1 MYHSPLQP
9 ARLVLASA
17 SPRRRELLARAGYD
31 FVIMPADVDERRLD
45 GETPSDYVS
54 RLALSKAEVVAGGS
68 ADSEDRIVLGADTI
82 VVVDED
88 ILAKPED
95 TQDARGMLKRLSGR
109 SHDVLT
115 GVALIHGP
123 ERRGSVERTQ
133 VTMIELDDET
143 IEWYLA
149 TGESRDKA
157 GAYGVQGI
165 ASRFIERIE
174 GSYSNVV
181 GIPMTLVD
189 RLLSDICLGR
199 I

>member
-1 MYHSPLQP
+1 
-9 ARLVLASA
+9 
-17 SPRRRELLARAGYD
+17 
-31 FVIMPADVDERRLD
+31 
-45 GETPSDYVS
+45 
-54 RLALSKAEVVAGGS
+54 
-68 ADSEDRIVLGADTI
+68 
-82 VVVDED
+82 
-88 ILAKPED
+88 
-95 TQDARGMLKRLSGR
+95 
-109 SHDVLT
+109 
-115 GVALIHGP
+115 
-123 ERRGSVERTQ
+123 
-133 VTMIELDDET
+133 MIELDDET

>member
-1 MYHSPLQP
+1 M
-9 ARLVLASA
+9 LASA

-54 RLALSKAEVVAGGS
+54 RLAFSKAEVVAGGS

-189 RLLSDICLGR
+189 RLLSDIC
-199 I
+199 